1 MVALNPN
8 KFFYQEDYTMFTN
21 KVKPE
26 SSGIDILQDPVLNKG
41 TAFSEEEREALGLR
55 GLLPPRVFGIPD
67 QEKRVLENYNRKT
80 TDIEKYIYMMSLQD
94 RNETLFYRVVI
105 DNIDEMMPIIYTPTV
120 GQGCQ
125 EYGHIWRR
133 PRGLFITANDRG
145 QMADILRNWPQKEVG
160 IIVVTD
166 GERILGLGDLGAHGM
181 GIPVGKLSLYIAC
194 AGVHPSICLP
204 ITLDVGTNNEDFLR
218 DPLYLGLLQHRPRG
232 EEYDEFIDE
241 FVMAVQEVF
250 PRTLIQFEDF
260 SNLNAFRLLRKYR
273 DKVCAFNDDIQGTA
287 GVILAGLIST
297 LRITRGELT
306 DQTILFFGAG
316 EAGIGIGD
324 LIVSTMVE
332 QGLSREEAMR
342 RCWFVDSKGLV
353 VKSRDNLQE
362 HKLPYAHDFE
372 FLPDLLSALE
382 VLQPTALIGVSG
394 QPQTFTQSVVEAMA
408 RFNERPIV
416 FALSNPTSKAECT
429 AEQAYSWT
437 EGRGIYACGSPFD
450 PVTLKGKTYVPGQ
463 GNNSY
468 VFPGVGLGV
477 IACGA
482 RHVTDEMF
490 FAAAK
495 ALANEVSEE
504 DLAKGCVYPPLPKI
518 RHVSAVIA
526 AAVARVAYE
535 SGLATK
541 PEPEDLLAYM
551 KSQQYEP
558 EYKSY
563 I

>member
-1 MVALNPN
+1 
-8 KFFYQEDYTMFTN
+8 MFTN

-26 SSGIDILQDPVLNKG
+26 SSGIDILQDPMLNKG

-181 GIPVGKLSLYIAC
+181 GIPVGKLSLYTAC

-241 FVMAVQEVF
+241 FVMAALEVF

-287 GVILAGLIST
+287 GVILAGLISA
-297 LRITRGELT
+297 LRITGGELT

-324 LIVSTMVE
+324 LVVSTMVE

-382 VLQPTALIGVSG
+382 VLQPTALMGVSG

-437 EGRGIYACGSPFD
+437 EGRGIYASGSPFD
-450 PVTLKGKTYVPGQ
+450 PVTLEGKTYVPGQ
-463 GNNSY
+463 GNNAY

-526 AAVARVAYE
+526 VAVARVAYE

>member
-1 MVALNPN
+1 
-8 KFFYQEDYTMFTN
+8 MFTN

-145 QMADILRNWPQKEVG
+145 QMADILRNWPQKEVS

-287 GVILAGLIST
+287 GVILAGLISA
-297 LRITRGELT
+297 LRITGGELT

-316 EAGIGIGD
+316 EAGIGISD
-324 LIVSTMVE
+324 LVVSTMVE

-372 FLPDLLSALE
+372 FLPDLLSAVE
-382 VLQPTALIGVSG
+382 VLKPTALIGVSG
-394 QPQTFTQSVVEAMA
+394 QPQTFTQTVVEAMA

-463 GNNSY
+463 GNNAY
-468 VFPGVGLGV
+468 VFPGVGLGI

-495 ALANEVSEE
+495 ALVNEVSEE